1 MKETINFLCHHY
13 IFSGKDCEVGEWEE
27 WSTCDNPCG
36 YGTRKRK
43 RDVTQYPDN
52 GGSNCPDLKQRRACV
67 GYQAEVCRQNL
78 AEEQIEEKSGEFFS
92 RSPLDLS
99 FITLPLLFFDKSLA
113 TPF

>member
-1 MKETINFLCHHY
+1 M
-13 IFSGKDCEVGEWEE
+13 
-27 WSTCDNPCG
+27 
-36 YGTRKRK
+36 
-43 RDVTQYPDN
+43 
-52 GGSNCPDLKQRRACV
+52 

-92 RSPLDLS
+92 RRPLDLS